1 MAKLRKSMAATP
13 IKHDSDKDI
22 YRGQLFI
29 FLDDAP
35 LAFCSDCSL
44 ELTAEEVDTSNKM
57 CAGNWNMSLPGKKSF
72 TASAES
78 LLTRLE
84 GAMSFDTLLKKFI
97 AGETLSFFFGDAKV
111 SEETETGG
119 KFDKDTAKPNYTGR
133 IMVTSLSLKSTNGQI
148 ASSSASFKGVGALT
162 PVEPVTV

>member
-1 MAKLRKSMAATP
+1 MTATP
-13 IKHDSDKDI
+13 IKHDSNENI

-29 FLDDAP
+29 FLNDAP

-57 CAGNWNMSLPGKKSF
+57 CSGNWAMSLPGKKSF

-97 AGETLSFFFGDAKV
+97 DGETLNFFFGDAKV
-111 SEETETGG
+111 TEESETGG
-119 KFDKDTAKPNYTGR
+119 KFEKDTANPNYTGK
-133 IMVTSLSLKSTNGQI
+133 IMITSLSLKSTNGQI

-162 PVEPVTV
+162 PVASVAPAGS

>member
-1 MAKLRKSMAATP
+1 MAATP
-13 IKHDSDKDI
+13 IKHDSNDNI

-44 ELTAEEVDTSNKM
+44 ELTAEEVDVSNKM
-57 CAGNWNMSLPGKKSF
+57 CAGNWGMSLPGKKTF

-78 LLTRLE
+78 LLTHLQ
-84 GAMSFDTLLKKFI
+84 GAMSFDTMLKKFI
-97 AGETLSFFFGDAKV
+97 AGDTLDFFFGDAKAT
-111 SEETETGG
+111 EQTETGG
-119 KFDKDTAKPNYTGR
+119 KFEKDTAKPNYTGK
-133 IMVTSLSLKSTNGQI
+133 IMITSLSLKSTNGQI

-162 PVEPVTV
+162 PVSSVSPTAG